1 MKAKNAGQMAMQGGL
16 AALGNA
22 PAGPASAAAATAEE
36 GEGAEEEPAAEAP
49 AAEAPAQAAAETPK
63 AARVSADAAAIAL
76 LESLRARPK
85 SSAKPKAKATP
96 KAKAV
101 AKPKTTPSKAGAK
114 PKTTPSKA
122 SGKGKRALPSEF
134 PYRLGRGCIMDD
146 TGGRRFKA
154 RPAPGVAEKSFSYA
168 GPGREA
174 AFRDAA
180 GHVENY
186 KPT

>member
-101 AKPKTTPSKAGAK
+101 AKPKTTPSKA
-114 PKTTPSKA
+114 